1 MARSLRWPFEIV
13 DPSKSLKGKVMSSI
27 STNRSLARF
36 AFIVAVAAALLTAS
50 NAIPA
55 HAALSPE
62 LTCAFAKQRAALR
75 EVNALLS
82 CDRKA
87 LATQTAVD
95 PKCTDAAV
103 AGLQQAFQ
111 IIEAKGG
118 CVPSGDVDLV
128 GRNADRCAQD
138 IDQQLGGTC
147 QASGATCGGS
157 NPPCCTGLVC
167 IGVGGDTPTCG
178 LP

>member
-1 MARSLRWPFEIV
+1 
-13 DPSKSLKGKVMSSI
+13 MSSI
-27 STNRSLARF
+27 STKSSLARF
-36 AFIVAVAAALLTAS
+36 ASIVAVAAALLTAS
-50 NAIPA
+50 STIPA
-55 HAALSPE
+55 HAAATAE

-75 EVNALLS
+75 EAKALLS

-95 PKCTDAAV
+95 PNCTDAAV

-118 CVPSGDVDLV
+118 CVPSGDVDV
-128 GRNADRCAQD
+128 VARDVDRCAQD

-167 IGVGGDTPTCG
+167 IGFGGQTPTCG